1 MGSMGDQWETAKK
14 KKMSSQNNLNLLWC
28 LQNLIWLQIN
38 LKAVHMSNNFN
49 AKKKHYLLNRVKHI
63 RVTFIFL
70 FCWNLDIFFPKNKKD
85 SHFNTKGKKK
95 LKVCGEWFFFSSSVG
110 CFECGCSVSL
120 SKRYI
125 GAFLIKEIC
134 FHKIM
139 SGISNFVCFFFGC
152 CDCIYTI
159 CSQLMMIIYFTVLR
173 VWLQFSVGKQH
184 NYY

>member
-49 AKKKHYLLNRVKHI
+49 AKKKTLLTQPREAHSCYVH
-63 RVTFIFL
+63 FL
-70 FCWNLDIFFPKNKKD
+70 ILLKPGFFFPKNKKD

-134 FHKIM
+134 FHRIM
-139 SGISNFVCFFFGC
+139 NGISNFVCFFFGC
-152 CDCIYTI
+152 CDCIYI